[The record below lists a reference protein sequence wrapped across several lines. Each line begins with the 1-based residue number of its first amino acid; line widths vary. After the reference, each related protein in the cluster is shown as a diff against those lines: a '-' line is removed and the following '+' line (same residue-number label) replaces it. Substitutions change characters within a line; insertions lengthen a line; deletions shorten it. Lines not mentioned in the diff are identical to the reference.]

1 MTSGKRDVLTSYG
14 LCHKCGKNIEEP
26 DKPVKY
32 RGNVYHEKCVPT
44 KREEKASDKSYT

>member
-1 MTSGKRDVLTSYG
+1 MAFEKPDVITSYG
-14 LCHKCGKNIEEP
+14 PCHKCRKNIEEP

-44 KREEKASDKSYT
+44 KREEKATDTSYT